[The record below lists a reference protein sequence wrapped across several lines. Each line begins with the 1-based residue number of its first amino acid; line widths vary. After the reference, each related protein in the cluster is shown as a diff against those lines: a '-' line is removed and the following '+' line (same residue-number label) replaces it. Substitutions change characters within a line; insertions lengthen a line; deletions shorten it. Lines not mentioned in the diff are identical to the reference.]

1 MKRKTFRHKLN
12 MLELGLVMLR
22 FAGGFA
28 ALGALCLL
36 SGWRTAAKIAF
47 LLAAA
52 IFAVLLVLVRIELYQ
67 DDMLDRQALEENR
80 KKGIQ

>member
-12 MLELGLVMLR
+12 MLEPGLVMLR

-36 SGWRTAAKIAF
+36 PGWRT
-47 LLAAA
+47 AA

-67 DDMLDRQALEENR
+67 DDMLNRQALEENR